1 VKSFDT
7 KFRGLKKVQRWSVC
21 VCLIFSHM
29 SSSQEIK
36 RAFKFWTD
44 AADLRIDETNG
55 TPDIA
60 ISFERGDHVDGSPF
74 DDTGIFIYYELWK
87 LLRKSQLVILDKDK

>member
-1 VKSFDT
+1 
-7 KFRGLKKVQRWSVC
+7 
-21 VCLIFSHM
+21 M

-60 ISFERGDHVDGSPF
+60 ISFERGDHGDGSPF
-74 DDTGIFIYYELWK
+74 DDTGLVFCFLFLFLLCFVNFFFISFSCVLFY
-87 LLRKSQLVILDKDK
+87 SSVCCSVIYLYQV

>member
-1 VKSFDT
+1 
-7 KFRGLKKVQRWSVC
+7 
-21 VCLIFSHM
+21 M

-55 TPDIA
+55 IPDIA
-60 ISFERGDHVDGSPF
+60 ISFERGDHGDGAPF
-74 DDTGIFIYYELWK
+74 DRRGIFIYYELWK
-87 LLRKSQLVILDKDK
+87 LLRKSHLFIIDNDK